1 MINDFLDLLKDDI
14 VSTIEGLIGIAPEV
28 SLKEQTDSIGDLTPP
43 LADIEVEISG
53 DATGKIRFLITPQS
67 ATALGDM
74 MLAGEGEEK
83 DSMDEED
90 LDAIKEIV
98 SNILGSLSTALTA
111 QPDLP
116 KLSFSVTNASFKTEE
131 DSDWVANVYK
141 VVYDFAINGKNYDW
155 IVLFDKD
162 IYTKLNSDSSGG
174 DLSSDSAENGNLANS
189 GGGSVHSEFEVEEIK
204 NLKLLLDVKLNLR
217 VRIGSKKMLLKDV
230 INMDIG
236 SIVELNQLANEPLD
250 LLVDDKKIAEGE
262 VVIVDGNFGI
272 QITSIGTKKERMHA
286 LNS

>member
-1 MINDFLDLLKDDI
+1 MINELLELLKNDI
-14 VSTIEGLIGIAPEV
+14 SSTIEGLIGVAPSV
-28 SLKEQTDSIGDLTPP
+28 
-43 LADIEVEISG
+43 DIESSSETIGEINIPISDIVVDISG
-53 DATGKIRFLITPQS
+53 EGEGKLRFLIPPQS

-83 DSMDEED
+83 SDMNDED

-98 SNILGSLSTALTA
+98 SNIMGSLSTGLSA
-111 QPDLP
+111 QNDIP
-116 KLSFSVTNASFKTEE
+116 KLNFSVSEALFKTEN
-131 DSDWVANVYK
+131 DSEWQNYAFRVDLNFKINDKSYK
-141 VVYDFAINGKNYDW
+141 WLI
-155 IVLFDKD
+155 LFDKN
-162 IYTKLNSDSSGG
+162 IYSKLNKNTSTLSESD
-174 DLSSDSAENGNLANS
+174 ENHTSQSNVAMTME
-189 GGGSVHSEFEVEEIK
+189 SEELQ

-230 INMDIG
+230 LNMDIG

-250 LLVDDKKIAEGE
+250 ILVDNKKIAEGE

-272 QITSIGTKKERMHA
+272 QITSIGTKKDRMNA

>member
-1 MINDFLDLLKDDI
+1 MIKELLDLLKNDI
-14 VSTIEGLIGIAPEV
+14 SSTIEGLIGIAPNV
-28 SLKEQTDSIGDLTPP
+28 SIKSSSETIGDIPTPISDIVVDVS
-43 LADIEVEISG
+43 ADAS
-53 DATGKIRFLITPQS
+53 GKIRFLIPPES

-83 DSMDEED
+83 SEMNDED

-98 SNILGSLSTALTA
+98 SNIMGSLSTGLSA
-111 QPDLP
+111 QNDIP
-116 KLSFSVTNASFKTEE
+116 KLNFSVSEAKFKTEA
-131 DSDWVANVYK
+131 DSEWNNYAYRVDL
-141 VVYDFAINGKNYDW
+141 DFNINDKSYNW

-162 IYTKLNSDSSGG
+162 IYSKLNKEDTASQNTSAPSS
-174 DLSSDSAENGNLANS
+174 SHVNAAMEN
-189 GGGSVHSEFEVEEIK
+189 EELQ

-230 INMDIG
+230 LNMDIG
-236 SIVELNQLANEPLD
+236 SIVELNQLANEPLEV
-250 LLVDDKKIAEGE
+250 LVDNKKIAEGE

-272 QITSIGTKKERMHA
+272 QITSIGSKKERMNA

>member
-1 MINDFLDLLKDDI
+1 MINDFLDLLKEDI

-28 SLKEQTDSIGDLTPP
+28 SLKEQTDNIGDLTPP
-43 LADIEVEISG
+43 FADIEVDVSG

-74 MLAGEGEEK
+74 MLAGDGEEK
-83 DSMDEED
+83 DSMDDED

-98 SNILGSLSTALTA
+98 SNIFGSLSTALTA
-111 QPDLP
+111 QQNLP
-116 KLSFSVTNASFKTEE
+116 KLNFSVTNASFKTEE
-131 DSDWVANVYK
+131 DSEWFTNSYK
-141 VVYDFAINGKNYDW
+141 VIYDFLINGKDYDW
-155 IVLFDKD
+155 IVLFNND
-162 IYTKLNSDSSGG
+162 IFSHLNASNNSHP
-174 DLSSDSAENGNLANS
+174 DLETNNNSISNSNGNLP
-189 GGGSVHSEFEVEEIK
+189 HSEFDAEEIK

-250 LLVDDKKIAEGE
+250 VLVDNKKIAEGE

-272 QITSIGTKKERMHA
+272 QITSIGSKKERMNA

>member
-1 MINDFLDLLKDDI
+1 MIKDFLDLLQKDI
-14 VSTIEGLIGIAPEV
+14 VSTVEGLIGVGPNV
-28 SLKEQTDSIGDLTPP
+28 SLKDSSEDIGSLTPP
-43 LADIEVEISG
+43 YAVIKVDVSG
-53 DATGKIRFLITPQS
+53 DASGKMLFLIPPES

-83 DSMDEED
+83 SEMNEED

-98 SNILGSLSTALTA
+98 SNILGSLSTALSA
-111 QPDLP
+111 QQNVPNLT
-116 KLSFSVTNASFKTEE
+116 FSVTDATFEKEGDWSSNAFKA
-131 DSDWVANVYK
+131 VFN
-141 VVYDFAINGKNYDW
+141 FNINDKDYEW
-155 IVLFDKD
+155 IVLFDND
-162 IYTKLNSDSSGG
+162 LYSKLNPSTNESKAEDSSNA
-174 DLSSDSAENGNLANS
+174 LSEIE
-189 GGGSVHSEFEVEEIK
+189 HEEIK
-204 NLKLLLDVKLNLR
+204 NLKLLLDVKLNVR

-250 LLVDDKKIAEGE
+250 VLVDDKKIAEGE

-272 QITSIGTKKERMHA
+272 QITSIGTKKERMQT